1 MQLFY
6 AKARPKANAKDA
18 VLRLRETLS
27 MLEKREAFLQ
37 NKIDSELKTAKLNA
51 GTNKRAALMALKR
64 KKQYMN
70 QIEKISGSRLQI
82 DTQVMA
88 IENANVSLET
98 VRAMQVGAEAMKS
111 IYGSMDIN
119 TVDDTMESIREQM
132 DLAEDISNAISVP
145 LGVDFLDDDELAAEL
160 EELEQEALDNQLLG
174 AEAPPVTV
182 PNLAK
187 TEPVVKNTAQD
198 IDEDAE
204 LADLRAAM
212 AL

>member
-6 AKARPKANAKDA
+6 AKARPKANPKDA

-70 QIEKISGSRLQI
+70 QIEKISGSRLLI

-88 IENANVSLET
+88 IENANVNLET
-98 VRAMQVGAEAMKS
+98 MKAMQVGAEAMKS

-182 PNLAK
+182 PNLGR
-187 TEPVVKNTAQD
+187 TEPVVRNPAQD
-198 IDEDAE
+198 IDEEAE